1 MSSLVL
7 KQLPLL
13 ELLSKVNKKSRTKIL
28 KYCDLK
34 LTEAIIECIFNFLN
48 KNIKLDEKDVKK
60 LVKHKK
66 ILRNLASPKYKVEK
80 KQNLMIQSGG
90 SFLPILLT
98 PIVSYLFDQIVS

>member
-13 ELLSKVNKKSRTKIL
+13 ELISKVNKNSRTKIL

-34 LTEAIIECIFNFLN
+34 LTEAIVECVFNVLN
-48 KNIKLDEKDVKK
+48 NNVQLERNHVNKLKK
-60 LVKHKK
+60 YKK
-66 ILRNLASPKYKVEK
+66 ILRELANPKHKVKK

-90 SFLPILLT
+90 SFLPLILT
-98 PIVSYLFDQIVS
+98 PIVSYLFDKIVS